1 MSALDDRDQKRAR
14 YRRNLKRALV
24 AAAVIHA
31 VLFAVIPAYRATP
44 ARAERDW
51 IRMVDAQAWRGR
63 DPWPASPGTSGSKSG
78 TTHPVAADPE
88 PVRMEAAASVE
99 TTPAARS
106 RDAAAAPGGPGLGSV
121 SGTGSG
127 GSGGFDEA
135 PPVFYA
141 YDTAPR
147 VLRRVEPIYPLEARN
162 RGLEG
167 TVVLHVNLDARGHIQ
182 RAWVARASAAET
194 LIRAAMDAI
203 YQFEFEP
210 GRQKDVPVPCTV
222 AIPFEFHLNR
232 VPDDVGKE

>member
-1 MSALDDRDQKRAR
+1 MSALDQRDQKRAR

-24 AAAVIHA
+24 AAAAIHA
-31 VLFAVIPAYRATP
+31 ALFAVIPAYRATP

-51 IRMVDAQAWRGR
+51 IRMVDARPWRGR
-63 DPWPASPGTSGSKSG
+63 DPWPASPGPNGSKSAV
-78 TTHPVAADPE
+78 TPPAPADLE
-88 PVRMEAAASVE
+88 PVRMEAAAAVE

-106 RDAAAAPGGPGLGSV
+106 QDAAPAPGGPGPGPG
-121 SGTGSG
+121 GTGSG
-127 GSGGFDEA
+127 GSGGYDEA

-147 VLRRVEPIYPLEARN
+147 ILRRVEPIYPLEARN
-162 RGLEG
+162 QGLEG

-222 AIPFEFHLNR
+222 AIPFAFHLNR
-232 VPDDVGKE
+232 VPDDAGKE

>member
-1 MSALDDRDQKRAR
+1 MSPLDQRDQKRAR

-24 AAAVIHA
+24 VAAAIHA

-51 IRMVDAQAWRGR
+51 IRMVDARAWRGR
-63 DPWPASPGTSGSKSG
+63 DPWPASPGPTGSKSDA
-78 TTHPVAADPE
+78 TQPVAADTE
-88 PVRMEAAASVE
+88 PVRMEAAAAVE
-99 TTPAARS
+99 TIPAVRS
-106 RDAAAAPGGPGLGSV
+106 QDAGAAPGPGSG

-127 GSGGFDEA
+127 GSGGYDEA

-141 YDTAPR
+141 YDTAPK
-147 VLRRVEPIYPLEARN
+147 VLRRVEPIYPIEARN
-162 RGLEG
+162 QGLEG
-167 TVVLHVNLDARGHIQ
+167 TVVLHVNLDASGHIQ

-222 AIPFEFHLNR
+222 AIPFAFHLSR

>member
-1 MSALDDRDQKRAR
+1 MSALDQRDQKRAR
-14 YRRNLKRALV
+14 YRRNLKRALAV
-24 AAAVIHA
+24 AAAIHV

-51 IRMVDAQAWRGR
+51 IRMVDARAWRGR
-63 DPWPASPGTSGSKSG
+63 DPWPASAAPTGSHG
-78 TTHPVAADPE
+78 DATQPVAVDPG
-88 PVRMEAAASVE
+88 PVRMEAATAVE
-99 TTPAARS
+99 TAPAQ
-106 RDAAAAPGGPGLGSV
+106 DAAATPGPGSG

-127 GSGGFDEA
+127 GSGGYDEA

-141 YDTAPR
+141 YDTAPK
-147 VLRRVEPIYPLEARN
+147 VLRRVEPIYPIEARDQ
-162 RGLEG
+162 GLEG
-167 TVVLHVNLDARGHIQ
+167 TVVLHVNLDARGRIQ

>member
-1 MSALDDRDQKRAR
+1 MSALDQRDRKRAR

-24 AAAVIHA
+24 AAAAIHA
-31 VLFAVIPAYRATP
+31 VLFAVIPAYRARP

-51 IRMVDAQAWRGR
+51 IRMVDARAWRGR
-63 DPWPASPGTSGSKSG
+63 DPWPGSPGPTGSKNG
-78 TTHPVAADPE
+78 ATQPVAADLE
-88 PVRMEAAASVE
+88 PVRMEAAAAVA
-99 TTPAARS
+99 PAVRS
-106 RDAAAAPGGPGLGSV
+106 QEAAAAAGGTGPG
-121 SGTGSG
+121 SGDAGSG
-127 GSGGFDEA
+127 GSGGYDEA

-147 VLRRVEPIYPLEARN
+147 ILRRVEPIYPFEARN
-162 RGLEG
+162 QGLEG
-167 TVVLHVNLDARGHIQ
+167 TVVLHVNLDAGGHIQ
-182 RAWVARASAAET
+182 RAWVARASAPET

-222 AIPFEFHLNR
+222 AIPFAFHLNR

>member
-1 MSALDDRDQKRAR
+1 MSALDQRDQKRAR
-14 YRRNLKRALV
+14 YRRNLKRSLV
-24 AAAVIHA
+24 AAAAIHA

-51 IRMVDAQAWRGR
+51 IRMVDARAWRGR
-63 DPWPASPGTSGSKSG
+63 DPWPASPGTRGSSGG
-78 TTHPVAADPE
+78 ATQPIAVDPE
-88 PVRMEAAASVE
+88 PVRMEAATAVE

-106 RDAAAAPGGPGLGSV
+106 QGAAASSGGPGPGSG
-121 SGTGSG
+121 GTGSG
-127 GSGGFDEA
+127 GSGGYDEA

-147 VLRRVEPIYPLEARN
+147 ILRRVEPIYPLEARN
-162 RGLEG
+162 QGLEG

-222 AIPFEFHLNR
+222 AIPFAFHLNR